1 MFSLPFFVW
10 LQNLLGG
17 GLQTVCSTGMWK
29 AMALVLLDVNAW
41 LQSLDSLLVERVSF
55 VVSSPVSDPFRF
67 AFSCL
72 RLISAPDWWNASS
85 RESSFPLSIPFWK
98 GITYIV
104 HYPLMPRFGVCV
116 CVGVWVGGTVYRGIL
131 IHLIPRGKGVHN
143 TDWKF

>member
-1 MFSLPFFVW
+1 MLMFSLPFFVW

-55 VVSSPVSDPFRF
+55 VVSSPISDPFRF

-72 RLISAPDWWNASS
+72 HLISAPDCGKASS
-85 RESSFPLSIPFWK
+85 RESSFPLSIPF
-98 GITYIV
+98 
-104 HYPLMPRFGVCV
+104 
-116 CVGVWVGGTVYRGIL
+116 
-131 IHLIPRGKGVHN
+131 
-143 TDWKF
+143 

>member
-29 AMALVLLDVNAW
+29 ATALVLLDVNAW

-72 RLISAPDWWNASS
+72 RLISAPDWWKASS

-98 GITYIV
+98 GITFIV

-116 CVGVWVGGTVYRGIL
+116 CVGVWLGGTVYRSIL
-131 IHLIPRGKGVHN
+131 IHLIPGGKGVHN
-143 TDWKF
+143 TDYKF